1 MSKTTYFDLNK
12 PAGTDL
18 VDVSEFNDNFD
29 TIDTEMHRPPL
40 TVNGVSP
47 DSNRNVLISSVPVAD
62 NIASDESQILTGDF
76 VIRTSGG
83 SSSISDGTA
92 TLSSIMGNA
101 VKTGYIPEEISL
113 TVTPIDPTAED
124 AISATIDRATLVAY
138 MATSG
143 DVTFTYTT
151 GWSSD
156 PANYGITVYG
166 TPVAGDQM
174 FLSYTKLNRGT
185 ISIPSPVKFVSTG
198 WNLFNYS
205 AGYARVPRYSDT
217 YGFIISGSYSA
228 VEFSTSLTGTRT
240 TIVPASGHFMVPSD
254 GYVFVTGGN
263 NTNTAIYATWSDWTD
278 GTPEAFAEY
287 TQTEIDISG
296 VMVNFPNGLM
306 RVGGVADEIN
316 FNTQK
321 SISRIGRMAY
331 SDENM
336 ETIIASGLPYDT
348 DQNYI
353 YYVKSDADSYDID
366 LEGSYSV
373 DDHGTELFTGVTVPV
388 YATIIYGQDLAGKLR
403 RDVLTIS
410 AQELTDAEQAQ
421 ARTNIGA
428 AGLTDME
435 SVNSTLTAALMVKEY
450 SYKVAS
456 VSANSGAV
464 LSATNF
470 GISAI
475 DGYTPVAVTYFT
487 TGSNSL
493 MVYRVA
499 AVVSGT
505 VASIRNITNAAV
517 TNKTFTVRI
526 LFARNALL

>member
-1 MSKTTYFDLNK
+1 
-12 PAGTDL
+12 
-18 VDVSEFNDNFD
+18 
-29 TIDTEMHRPPL
+29 
-40 TVNGVSP
+40 
-47 DSNRNVLISSVPVAD
+47 
-62 NIASDESQILTGDF
+62 
-76 VIRTSGG
+76 
-83 SSSISDGTA
+83 
-92 TLSSIMGNA
+92 
-101 VKTGYIPEEISL
+101 
-113 TVTPIDPTAED
+113 
-124 AISATIDRATLVAY
+124 
-138 MATSG
+138 
-143 DVTFTYTT
+143 
-151 GWSSD
+151 
-156 PANYGITVYG
+156 
-166 TPVAGDQM
+166 M

-198 WNLFNYS
+198 WNLYNYS

-240 TIVPASGHFMVPSD
+240 TIVPASGHFMVPAD

-263 NTNTAIYATWSDWTD
+263 STNTAIYATWSDWTD
-278 GTPEAFAEY
+278 GTPETFAEY

-321 SISRIGRMAY
+321 GISRIGRMAY
-331 SDENM
+331 TDENI
-336 ETIIASGLPYDT
+336 ETIIDSGLPYDT

-353 YYVKSDADSYDID
+353 YYVKADADSYDID
-366 LEGSYSV
+366 LNGSYTV
-373 DDHGTELFTGVTVPV
+373 DDHGTELFTGISIPV

-410 AQELTDAEQAQ
+410 AQELTSDQMEQV
-421 ARTNIGA
+421 RKNIGA
-428 AGLTDME
+428 AGVSDME
-435 SVNSTLTAALMVKEY
+435 SVTNTLTAAFMIREY

-456 VSANSGAV
+456 VAANTNAV

-470 GISAI
+470 GITEI
-475 DGYTPVAVTYFT
+475 EGYTPVAITYFT
-487 TGSNSL
+487 SGSNAL
-493 MVYRVA
+493 VVYRVS

-505 VASIRNITNAAV
+505 VAAIRNVTNAAV